1 MLIDS
6 FKAISALALIVHT
19 KEGILNKEGKKM
31 KKIIK
36 DIKYADNFIIYL
48 VFFPRKADLFLFVL
62 VCLYYLFSF
71 S

>member
-1 MLIDS
+1 MVFLSFYYVLIDS

-36 DIKYADNFIIYL
+36 GIKYADNFIIYL
-48 VFFPRKADLFLFVL
+48 VFSQEKLICFCLF
-62 VCLYYLFSF
+62 
-71 S
+71 

>member
-1 MLIDS
+1 MVFLSFYYVLIDS

-48 VFFPRKADLFLFVL
+48 VFSQEKLICFCLF
-62 VCLYYLFSF
+62 
-71 S
+71 

>member
-36 DIKYADNFIIYL
+36 GIKYADNFIIYL
-48 VFFPRKADLFLFVL
+48 VFSQEKLICFCLF
-62 VCLYYLFSF
+62 
-71 S
+71 

>member
-48 VFFPRKADLFLFVL
+48 VFSQEKLICFCLF
-62 VCLYYLFSF
+62 
-71 S
+71 